1 MSEFKTLLEEVR
13 SVCRSHARAEDKM
26 AQICRMLQEVDGY
39 DWVGFYLVD
48 PDRHDSLVLGPHVG
62 SDNPHKELVFG
73 KGVCG
78 QVAERQT
85 TIVVDNVADELNYL
99 SLDPAVKSEI
109 VLPLFRQGRLAG
121 MLDVESVTEA
131 RFGDRDRLFLEE
143 VCLQM
148 TDQI

>member
-1 MSEFKTLLEEVR
+1 MSEFKRLLEEIR
-13 SVCRSHARAEDKM
+13 AVCRNQARAEDKIT
-26 AQICRMLQEVDGY
+26 QVCRMLHEVDGY
-39 DWVGFYLVD
+39 DWVGFYRVD
-48 PDRHDSLVLGPHVG
+48 PDHTERLVLGSHLGADTPY
-62 SDNPHKELVFG
+62 KELTYG

-99 SLDPAVKSEI
+99 AFDPDMKSEI

-121 MLDVESVTEA
+121 MLDLVSLTEA
-131 RFGDRDRLFLEE
+131 RFGERDRLFLEE

>member
-1 MSEFKTLLEEVR
+1 MSEFKSLLEEVEA
-13 SVCRSHARAEDKM
+13 VCRNHARAEEKM
-26 AQICRMLQEVDGY
+26 ARVSRLLHEVEGY

-48 PDRHDSLVLGPHVG
+48 PDKPERLVLGPHAGPQV
-62 SDNPHKELVFG
+62 PHQELVFG

-78 QVAERQT
+78 QVAERQV

-99 SLDPAVKSEI
+99 SVDPNIQSEI

-121 MLDVESVTEA
+121 MLDLESTTLS
-131 RFGDRDRLFLEE
+131 RFSDRDRLFLEE